1 MALLYRDTDQDWQ
14 QIGHEDPFWGVLTAP
29 EFRKDALTPESLEVF
44 YSSGVGHVEWLA
56 SVVARHF
63 QQPLKALCAL
73 DFGCGVGRLTQAMTQ
88 FAETVVGVDIS
99 EGMLAKAREHT
110 NGSVRFQNSLTDERF
125 DWLHSFIVFQ
135 HIPPV
140 RGMAI
145 LQDLL
150 TRLLPGGLVT
160 LHFTIGRSTLHRGR
174 TPLARMLQW
183 ADERL
188 RPKNRISMFDYDLGR
203 LTNMF
208 YSSGV
213 RQITLL
219 PTDHGGHLGVLV
231 IGRRDLEG

>member
-1 MALLYRDTDQDWQ
+1 MALLYRNTDQDWQ
-14 QIGHEDPFWGVLTAP
+14 QIGREDPFWGVLTAP
-29 EFRKDALTPESLEVF
+29 EFRKNALTAEKLEVF

-56 SVVARHF
+56 SEVAQHF
-63 QQPLKALCAL
+63 QHPLKASQAL
-73 DFGCGVGRLTQAMTQ
+73 DFGCGVGRLTQAMTR
-88 FAETVVGVDIS
+88 FADKVIGVDIS
-99 EGMLAKAREHT
+99 PDMLAKAREHT
-110 NGSVRFQNSLTDERF
+110 DASIRFQSGLTDERF

-135 HIPPV
+135 HIPPA
-140 RGMAI
+140 RGMTI
-145 LQDLL
+145 LKDLL
-150 TRLLPGGLVT
+150 ARLLPGGLVT
-160 LHFTIGRSTLHRGR
+160 LHFTIGRSAHQRGR
-174 TPLARMLQW
+174 TLLARSLQW
-183 ADERL
+183 IEERL